1 MTTSTTEDVISAPHF
16 KDLAI
21 KLFGRTIPL
30 PESQISTAP
39 LENPDACNNLK
50 KAEQSVLGAEDS
62 CPSERSS
69 VLVGDNEENQA
80 SNVTSNK
87 GELEL
92 PLKEEQAD
100 CNGTDQERVFKKPD
114 KIIPCPRC
122 NSLETKFCYFNN
134 YNVNQPRH
142 FCKNCQRYWTAG
154 GTMRNVP
161 IGAGRRR
168 NKQLAS
174 QYRQIIVSS
183 EGVATTR
190 LETSDTTNQHQLLS
204 GVESPPTLRPSTG
217 NSTVLK
223 FGPEA
228 PLCESMETVLSLGDQ
243 RRSIEIG
250 SAYCG
255 DSPEEPSSCG
265 SSMTTTS
272 IRGNE
277 LPKTIVERPEAVRLS
292 NSSSD
297 IAASNT
303 VHCYPVPQLVFPL
316 NQGSNGLIS
325 SAMAQVSDST
335 SVANT
340 SSHPN
345 PPVQWL
351 PATMLAVPGF
361 CTPSL
366 PLQFV
371 PASCWGCTPV
381 WTATGSG
388 NLTVVPSDVCASQT
402 PPTAIGSCTTS
413 SSPTLGKHLRDANS
427 LTEDEKS
434 EKCVVVPKTLRVD
447 NPSEASRSPMWT
459 TFGIR
464 PYPKETISR
473 GSVFETSETTNA
485 DSKGHFRDAP
495 HILEAK
501 TGSFYS
507 LL

>member
-1 MTTSTTEDVISAPHF
+1 MTSSTTTQDVISPPHF

-30 PESQISTAP
+30 PESQISAAP
-39 LENPDACNNLK
+39 LHNPDACNNLK
-50 KAEQSVLGAEDS
+50 KAEQSVSGAEDS

-80 SNVTSNK
+80 SNVMSNK
-87 GELEL
+87 GESEL
-92 PLKEEQAD
+92 HLKEEQAD
-100 CNGTDQERVFKKPD
+100 GNGTDQERAFKKPD

-183 EGVATTR
+183 EGVATAR
-190 LETSDTTNQHQLLS
+190 LETSDATNHHHLLS
-204 GVESPPTLRPSTG
+204 SVESPPALRPSNG
-217 NSTVLK
+217 SSTVLK

-243 RRSIEIG
+243 KRSIEIG

-277 LPKTIVERPEAVRLS
+277 LSKSVIERPEAVRLS

-297 IAASNT
+297 ITASNT

-316 NQGSNGLIS
+316 NQGGSSLIS
-325 SAMAQVSDST
+325 SAMTQSSDST
-335 SVANT
+335 SVPNI

-381 WTATGSG
+381 WTSTGTG

-402 PPTAIGSCTTS
+402 STCPTS
-413 SSPTLGKHLRDANS
+413 SSPTLGKHLRDTNS
-427 LTEDEKS
+427 LAEDEKS

-447 NPSEASRSPMWT
+447 NPSEASRSPIWT
-459 TFGIR
+459 TFGIH
-464 PYPKETISR
+464 PYPKENISK

-485 DSKGHFRDAP
+485 DSKGHFRDTP
-495 HILEAK
+495 QILEAK

>member
-1 MTTSTTEDVISAPHF
+1 MTSSTTDDVAAAPHF

-30 PESQISTAP
+30 KESQISAAP
-39 LENPDACNNLK
+39 RLNRDACNNWK
-50 KAEQSVLGAEDS
+50 QAEQSVPGAEDS
-62 CPSERSS
+62 CRSERSS
-69 VLVGDNEENQA
+69 VLVGDNEEHRA
-80 SNVTSNK
+80 S
-87 GELEL
+87 
-92 PLKEEQAD
+92 KEEQMD
-100 CNGTDQERVFKKPD
+100 GNGTDQERAFKKPD

-183 EGVATTR
+183 EGVAATTR
-190 LETSDTTNQHQLLS
+190 LETS
-204 GVESPPTLRPSTG
+204 GVESTG
-217 NSTVLK
+217 NGTVLK
-223 FGPEA
+223 FGSEAA

-243 RRSIEIG
+243 KRSIEIG
-250 SAYCG
+250 CG

-272 IRGNE
+272 IRRNE
-277 LPKTIVERPEAVRLS
+277 LP
-292 NSSSD
+292 NSSTE
-297 IAASNT
+297 IAGSNT

-316 NQGSNGLIS
+316 NQGGNGVIP
-325 SAMAQVSDST
+325 SAMAQSSDT
-335 SVANT
+335 T

-345 PPVQWL
+345 PVQWL

-361 CTPSL
+361 CGPSL

-371 PASCWGCTPV
+371 PASYWGCTPV
-381 WTATGSG
+381 WTTGS
-388 NLTVVPSDVCASQT
+388 SDVCASQT
-402 PPTAIGSCTTS
+402 SPATIGRCQTS
-413 SSPTLGKHLRDANS
+413 SSPTLGKHSRDADS
-427 LTEDEKS
+427 LTEEEKP
-434 EKCVVVPKTLRVD
+434 EKCVVIPKTLRVD

-459 TFGIR
+459 TL
-464 PYPKETISR
+464 E
-473 GSVFETSETTNA
+473 
-485 DSKGHFRDAP
+485 AP
-495 HILEAK
+495 NILEAK
-501 TGSFYS
+501 NGSFYS

>member
-1 MTTSTTEDVISAPHF
+1 MTTSTTQDVVSGAHF

-30 PESQISTAP
+30 PESQISSAVA
-39 LENPDACNNLK
+39 LRNLDACNTLK
-50 KAEQSVLGAEDS
+50 KAEESVLVGAEDS

-69 VLVGDNEENQA
+69 VLGGDNEENQA
-80 SNVTSNK
+80 SNGNNE
-87 GELEL
+87 ELD
-92 PLKEEQAD
+92 PHSKEEQAD
-100 CNGTDQERVFKKPD
+100 GNSTEQERVFKKPD

-190 LETSDTTNQHQLLS
+190 LETSDTTNHHQLLS
-204 GVESPPTLRPSTG
+204 GIESPPSLRPSTG
-217 NSTVLK
+217 NGTVLK

-243 RRSIEIG
+243 KRSIEIG
-250 SAYCG
+250 SAYCR

-277 LPKTIVERPEAVRLS
+277 LPKSVVEREAVRLS
-292 NSSSD
+292 GSSSE

-303 VHCYPVPQLVFPL
+303 VHCYSVPQLVFPL
-316 NQGSNGLIS
+316 NQGSNGVVS
-325 SAMAQVSDST
+325 SAMAQSSDST
-335 SVANT
+335 SVPNT
-340 SSHPN
+340 SPHPN
-345 PPVQWL
+345 PVQWL

-381 WTATGSG
+381 WTATGAT

-402 PPTAIGSCTTS
+402 SPATIGSCPTS
-413 SSPTLGKHLRDANS
+413 SSPTLGKHSRDANS
-427 LTEDEKS
+427 LTEEEQKS

-447 NPSEASRSPMWT
+447 NPSEASRSPIWA

-464 PYPKETISR
+464 PYPKETISK
-473 GSVFETSETTNA
+473 GTVFETSETNA
-485 DSKGHFRDAP
+485 DGKGHFREAP

>member
-1 MTTSTTEDVISAPHF
+1 MFSTVVRVSVNLITTVF
-16 KDLAI
+16 
-21 KLFGRTIPL
+21 
-30 PESQISTAP
+30 Q
-39 LENPDACNNLK
+39 DACNNLK
-50 KAEQSVLGAEDS
+50 KAEQSVSGAEAC
-62 CPSERSS
+62 CPSERFS
-69 VLVGDNEENQA
+69 VLVGDNEDNQA
-80 SNVTSNK
+80 SNVTTNRE
-87 GELEL
+87 ELH
-92 PLKEEQAD
+92 LKEEQAD
-100 CNGTDQERVFKKPD
+100 TNDTDQEKVFKKPD

-174 QYRQIIVSS
+174 QYRQIIVSA

-190 LETSDTTNQHQLLS
+190 LETSDTTNHHQLLS
-204 GVESPPTLRPSTG
+204 GVESPTAYRPSTG
-217 NSTVLK
+217 NGTVLK

-228 PLCESMETVLSLGDQ
+228 PLCDSMETVLSLGDQ
-243 RRSIEIG
+243 KRSIEIG

-255 DSPEEPSSCG
+255 DSPEDPSSCG

-272 IRGNE
+272 IHGNE
-277 LPKTIVERPEAVRLS
+277 LPKRVVDREAVRLS
-292 NSSSD
+292 SSSSE
-297 IAASNT
+297 IAASN
-303 VHCYPVPQLVFPL
+303 VHCYPIPQLVFPL
-316 NQGSNGLIS
+316 NQGGNGIIS
-325 SAMAQVSDST
+325 SAMAQSSDST
-335 SVANT
+335 SVPN
-340 SSHPN
+340 SNSHPN
-345 PPVQWL
+345 PVQWL

-381 WTATGSG
+381 WTAGSAG
-388 NLTVVPSDVCASQT
+388 NLTVLPSDVCASQT
-402 PPTAIGSCTTS
+402 SPATIGSCPTS
-413 SSPTLGKHLRDANS
+413 SSPTLGKHSRDANS
-427 LTEDEKS
+427 LIEEEKS
-434 EKCVVVPKTLRVD
+434 EKCVVVPKTQRVE
-447 NPSEASRSPMWT
+447 NPSKASRSPIWS

-464 PYPKETISR
+464 PYPN
-473 GSVFETSETTNA
+473 ETSETKA
-485 DSKGHFRDAP
+485 DGKSHFRDAP
-495 HILEAK
+495 TILEAK